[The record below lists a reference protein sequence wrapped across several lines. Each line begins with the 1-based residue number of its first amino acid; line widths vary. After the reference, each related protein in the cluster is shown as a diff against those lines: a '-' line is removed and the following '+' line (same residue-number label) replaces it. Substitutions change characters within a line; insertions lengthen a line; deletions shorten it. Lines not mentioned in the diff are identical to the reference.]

1 MTITGNWTEWS
12 AIWSEIIRVI
22 SKSVRLG
29 STVART
35 SGRSGKKRIQVGY
48 NTYEV
53 TLTIVNMC
61 NKMNISNK
69 SPVNN
74 RGNEIRLLWPLSIW
88 IVSTPYSR
96 GAQAANE
103 KWAPKSLLAAGYIP
117 LRLHWPHGEDGMPG
131 TICLCHNEEQHF
143 AVELSAF
150 TSQVTALIF
159 RPVVK
164 TIYRKSSIKL
174 TPPK

>member
-1 MTITGNWTEWS
+1 MERNLVWNHSRDFKIS
-12 AIWSEIIRVI
+12 SIRLH
-22 SKSVRLG
+22 RGTNL
-29 STVART
+29 
-35 SGRSGKKRIQVGY
+35 RSLWEEENSSWLQYLWGHP
-48 NTYEV
+48 N
-53 TLTIVNMC
+53 NMC